1 MLQLA
6 EFFSII
12 MSQSPRDVIQLDSPK
27 FYSGHL
33 SIFQESKPNRK
44 KNLQGNTPNK
54 LVSDSKNEC
63 YW

>member
-1 MLQLA
+1 MVQLA
-6 EFFSII
+6 EFFSVI

-44 KNLQGNTPNK
+44 KTYKETPQIN
-54 LVSDSKNEC
+54 
-63 YW
+63 